1 MLRLKQIATLS
12 LCFCFVLPALAWT
25 NVTVKSGQT
34 LSGIITKYSP
44 DGVSASEMTKA
55 LKAQNPRLAKYGLQS
70 GMKLR
75 VPTTTADIRDSL
87 SGGVSSSATQSSP
100 VQKRSTNNTQ
110 SVSSTSKQLADCQTT
125 IANLQQAL
133 NNQNQTLQ
141 TYQAKMGDLTER
153 LNGESS
159 GKVGPAVKSSSVLSF
174 ADLWF
179 FLWLI
184 TFILLWRVHLKYR
197 NLLGQRPRT
206 NFSRSTE
213 AVTPKQEPGIYAKQ
227 EPQIEADTLKNMS
240 EPTLEDF
247 VETDS
252 RQVELD
258 IPAAGAPA
266 QTQMPFTPS
275 LSQEESHEWAGEQQN
290 IIDAIASDHDN
301 IEWHMALLEFYIKTR
316 NEAAYQRHIET
327 MLRTGLMSEGDA
339 LWEKVRKMYLNTWVY
354 HEGTG

>member
-12 LCFCFVLPALAWT
+12 LCFCIVLPAWAWT

-34 LSGIITKYSP
+34 LSGIITTYSP
-44 DGVSASEMTKA
+44 DGVTASKMDKA
-55 LKAQNPRLAKYGLQS
+55 LKSLNPRLEKYGLQS

-75 VPTTTADIRDSL
+75 IPTTTADVRDAL
-87 SGGVSSSATQSSP
+87 SEGGGSSTAQSSS
-100 VQKRSTNNTQ
+100 VQKPNSNNTQ
-110 SVSSTSKQLADCQTT
+110 SVSSTSKQLADCQVT

-141 TYQAKMGDLTER
+141 TYQAKIGDLTER
-153 LNGESS
+153 LNGAGSQQVGAAVQSS
-159 GKVGPAVKSSSVLSF
+159 GMLSF

-197 NLLGQRPRT
+197 NLLGQKPRT
-206 NFSRSTE
+206 NFSGSTE
-213 AVTPKQEPGIYAKQ
+213 SVTPQQAPGLQAKQ
-227 EPQIEADTLKNMS
+227 EPQIDADSLKS
-240 EPTLEDF
+240 TTKPTLEEF

-275 LSQEESHEWAGEQQN
+275 FNQGDSQEWAGERQN

-301 IEWHMALLEFYIKTR
+301 IDWHMALLEFYVKTR
-316 NEAAYQRHIET
+316 NETAYQRHIET
-327 MLRTGLMSEGDA
+327 MLRTGLMSEGDT
-339 LWEKVRKMYLNTWVY
+339 LWEKVRKMYLNTWIY
-354 HEGTG
+354 NEGAG